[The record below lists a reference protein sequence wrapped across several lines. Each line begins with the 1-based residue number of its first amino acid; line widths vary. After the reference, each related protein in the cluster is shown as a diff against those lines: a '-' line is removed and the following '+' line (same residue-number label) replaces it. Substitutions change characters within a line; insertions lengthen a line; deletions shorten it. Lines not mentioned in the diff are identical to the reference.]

1 MNADY
6 SLRSPKNAEPLTYT
20 VAEAAE
26 ALGVSSTTIYR
37 LIARRVLKPM
47 SSIRH
52 KRISR
57 RQVQAL
63 VNGTD

>member
-6 SLRSPKNAEPLTYT
+6 SSRSPKNAEPLTYT